1 MYLTSPCSIDLVLP
15 QVADELGHYA
25 NVEKVIWAQEEPK
38 NSGAWF
44 FVAPR
49 IRTATRHFLK
59 KVRRTPTSLLTE
71 GILQDQPSDRYCLL
85 F

>member
-1 MYLTSPCSIDLVLP
+1 M
-15 QVADELGHYA
+15 ADELGHYA
-25 NVEKVIWAQEEPK
+25 TVEKVIWAQEEPK

-59 KVRRTPTSLLTE
+59 KVRRTPTWLMTE
-71 GILQDQPSDRYCLL
+71 
-85 F
+85 

>member
-1 MYLTSPCSIDLVLP
+1 
-15 QVADELGHYA
+15 VADELGHYA

-59 KVRRTPTSLLTE
+59 KVRRTPTCLLT
-71 GILQDQPSDRYCLL
+71 D
-85 F
+85 